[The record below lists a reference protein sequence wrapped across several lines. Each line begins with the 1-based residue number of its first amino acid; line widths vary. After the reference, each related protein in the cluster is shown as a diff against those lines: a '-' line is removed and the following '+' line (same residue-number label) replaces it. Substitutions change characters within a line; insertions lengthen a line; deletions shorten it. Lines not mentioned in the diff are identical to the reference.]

1 MVERT
6 DAWDAAALR
15 RLKNEVIGSRVS
27 KVKLANGGKLAG
39 IAALLVAPH
48 ATREERILAANIL
61 GSIAQNATPTT
72 LLAVLQCDAPC
83 LLLICLGSCATEARH
98 IQDPVQAAVL
108 GRYLEAIVRA
118 LRAIMCSVADQ
129 IGYSPRWGLGNEWG
143 YVSMMG
149 SKSEGLPDAIHLP
162 EKLDEQSMEQ
172 DVPRNVAGSSAVKIR
187 QAIAAAWMP
196 SVPESAWIHRHED
209 ASRGERVTKAAK
221 TRKDEDH
228 APSMAAPPPDAPY
241 TEYEAMCASLDEAE
255 ALAGCDAYATLTW
268 LCRSTISTLF
278 DQKSLF
284 LLLGALMVASDTLG
298 DQSKCKSYSSSEL
311 PTLADSKIVLGRA
324 QAFSIVGA
332 VCEILGACFTINGI
346 ENYTSSPMGTRLRF
360 SHSRTHQPAS
370 KTSRADD
377 IARRYH
383 SFLRFAPWDNPFRAD
398 ESSLSPTLEAP
409 GYTAIVTLLGAAES
423 SSPRVQ
429 EAALWLLH
437 GLLTSCSDIGIATLL
452 ELYSTHGTKFVPAIK
467 NLATQSRSAS
477 VRLVA
482 YSCFVELVGSP
493 HAPVSGSWLMQGI
506 IALLE
511 TPGDIQVQ
519 ACFILARLVRC
530 QPELQLLAA
539 EKYSVCERL
548 SRILDRTRSLLK
560 FSSTSTDQRPL
571 TQVDESVVRLHES
584 CLTALGILATQS
596 DIMRRRILACSPTF
610 LQSVVIPSLS
620 SRAVGIQI
628 AACRLVRALS
638 RTISILRTTFMDADM
653 AEHIFALLESNPP
666 GFLQAEA
673 LAAICNM
680 LVKYSPMKNIALQQD
695 RIEILTRHAHCL
707 YGPVRFNALWA
718 IKNAVWD
725 CESATKRRVI
735 DTFGW
740 RYLAAITSS
749 SDSCI
754 QEEALGIVRN
764 LTASHTEET
773 VCEDIEMVLSGI
785 GEDHLLGVIEGVVW
799 SLHNDAATEQAAF
812 ILSNIAA
819 GSDRHRALITDR
831 PNLVDA
837 MCSFLQHRRETVREA
852 GVQCGFNL
860 GYCKA
865 KKTRDGHD
873 TVQHRAV
880 TRLCA
885 FGFDDRLKALEKD
898 PDPNVRNR
906 VRDVLTRI

>member
-1 MVERT
+1 MVLRT
-6 DAWDAAALR
+6 GAWDAEALR
-15 RLKNEVIGSRVS
+15 RLKNEIIGSRVS
-27 KVKLANGGKLAG
+27 KVKLANGGELAG
-39 IAALLVAPH
+39 ITALLVAPH

-72 LLAVLQCDAPC
+72 LLAVLQCDAPFF
-83 LLLICLGSCATEARH
+83 LLICLGSCATEARH
-98 IQDPVQAAVL
+98 MQDPAEAAVL
-108 GRYLEAIVRA
+108 GRYLEGIVRA
-118 LRAIMCSVADQ
+118 LRAIMCSISGQ
-129 IGYSPRWGLGNEWG
+129 ISYSSRWGLGNEWG
-143 YVSMMG
+143 YVSMMDI
-149 SKSEGLPDAIHLP
+149 KSEGLPDAIHLP
-162 EKLDEQSMEQ
+162 EKLDEQPMEQ
-172 DVPRNVAGSSAVKIR
+172 DAPQNVAGSSVVKIR

-209 ASRGERVTKAAK
+209 ESRGERATKAAK

-241 TEYEAMCASLDEAE
+241 AEYVAMCASLDEAE
-255 ALAGCDAYATLTW
+255 ALSDCDAYATLTW
-268 LCRSTISTLF
+268 LCRSTVSTLF

-284 LLLGALMVASDTLG
+284 LLLGTLMVASDTLG
-298 DQSKCKSYSSSEL
+298 DRSKLKSYSSSDL
-311 PTLADSKIVLGRA
+311 PTLAVSRIVLGRA
-324 QAFSIVGA
+324 QAFSIIGA

-346 ENYTSSPMGTRLRF
+346 ENYTSSPVGTRLRF
-360 SHSRTHQPAS
+360 SHCKTHQPTS
-370 KTSRADD
+370 KTSHADD

-383 SFLRFAPWDNPFRAD
+383 CFLRFAPWDNPFRAD
-398 ESSLSPTLEAP
+398 ESTLSPTLEAP
-409 GYTAIVTLLGAAES
+409 GYTAIVALLGAAES

-437 GLLTSCSDIGIATLL
+437 GLLTSCSDIGIATVL

-482 YSCFVELVGSP
+482 YSCFVELVGST
-493 HAPVSGSWLMQGI
+493 HAPVSGAWLMQGI
-506 IALLE
+506 VAMLE
-511 TPGDIQVQ
+511 TPGDIQLQ
-519 ACFILARLVRC
+519 ACFALARLVRC
-530 QPELQLLAA
+530 RPELQLLAA

-560 FSSTSTDQRPL
+560 SSLVATDQRPL
-571 TQVDESVVRLHES
+571 RRVDESVVRLHES

-596 DIMRRRILACSPTF
+596 DLVRRRILACSPW
-610 LQSVVIPSLS
+610 LLESVVIPSLS

-638 RTISILRTTFMDADM
+638 RTISILRTIFMDADM
-653 AEHIFALLESNPP
+653 AEHMFALLESHPP

-673 LAAICNM
+673 LGALCNM
-680 LVKYSPMKNIALQQD
+680 LVKYSPLKKDALQQD
-695 RIEILTRHAHCL
+695 RIQIVTRHAHCL

-725 CESATKRRVI
+725 SDSATKRRVI

-740 RYLAAITSS
+740 RHLASITAS

-754 QEEALGIVRN
+754 QEQALGIIRN
-764 LTASHTEET
+764 LTASHTEEA
-773 VCEDIEMVLSGI
+773 VCEDIEMTLSGI

-799 SLHNDAATEQAAF
+799 SLHNDPATEQAAF

-837 MCSFLQHRRETVREA
+837 ICSFLQHRRESVREA

-865 KKTRDGHD
+865 ESRHEDD

-885 FGFDDRLKALEKD
+885 FGFNDRLKALEKD
-898 PDPNVRNR
+898 PDRNVRNR